1 MNFFSLLFKNMLSFL
16 FSRSSHTLV
25 LGNVKLL
32 VKPRSLDIFVVAETF
47 LDKTYEPIF
56 PIGRKVNTIVDLG
69 AHIGDSS
76 IWLANRF
83 QPRKLLAVEMD
94 TDTFNILKK
103 NISLNNLDKEIIPLN
118 KAVYSKDSSE
128 VSYRKSSAL
137 SIANFLSERFGNKKV
152 KTISLGRIIN
162 LLKGSTIDYLKID
175 IEGSEKFLFTKENKI
190 LFKDKVRFITVEC
203 HSVIGMNA
211 VLVEDYLHNLGFEV
225 SYKKITFLNPHNK
238 LIHAY
243 NRAFPI

>member
-1 MNFFSLLFKNMLSFL
+1 MNFFSLLFKNILSFL
-16 FSRSSHTLV
+16 FSRSSFPLV
-25 LGNVKLL
+25 LGKVKLL

-56 PIGRKVNTIVDLG
+56 PIGGNVDTIVDLG

-83 QPRKLLAVEMD
+83 HPKKILAVEMD
-94 TDTFNILKK
+94 SDTYNILKK
-103 NISLNNLDKEIIPLN
+103 NIDLNNLDKKIIPLN

-137 SIANFLSERFGNKKV
+137 SIANFLTERFGNRRV
-152 KTISLGRIIN
+152 KTISLAGIIN
-162 LLKGSTIDYLKID
+162 LIRVRAIDYLKID
-175 IEGSEKFLFTKENKI
+175 IEGSEKFLFTQKNKKI
-190 LFKDKVRFITVEC
+190 FKNKVRFITVEC

-211 VLVEDYLHNLGFEV
+211 VLVEKYLRNLGFEV
-225 SYKKITFLNPHNK
+225 GYKRITFLNSHNK
-238 LIHAY
+238 LIHAC
-243 NRAFPI
+243 NRVFLI

>member
-1 MNFFSLLFKNMLSFL
+1 MNFFSLLFKNMFSFL

-94 TDTFNILKK
+94 TDTYNILKK